1 MNSEIKVLTSIM
13 PRFSAYFV
21 VVVILVLDR
30 MRKLASKYARILR
43 FRTR

>member
-21 VVVILVLDR
+21 VVVILER

>member
-1 MNSEIKVLTSIM
+1 MNSEIKVLTSIYM

-21 VVVILVLDR
+21 VVVILER